1 MPADSRKVLD
11 SSERRPLAAARAIG
25 PVPRDE
31 RFEVTV
37 RVRRRT
43 PIAQLAAGGQHAD
56 AAPGKRKYISRE
68 DYAAK
73 HGADPADIE
82 KIERFAREH
91 GLVVVGSSGARRSV
105 FLSGTAAQF
114 EAAFGTKIEHYE
126 CDGGTYRGRTGK
138 LSVPADI
145 ADLVEGVFGID
156 DRPAARPHFQRAGR
170 APAGFAAPH
179 AANAPFTPPQLA
191 KLYDFPADADGT
203 GQCIALIELGG
214 GYRAAD
220 ITAYFKA
227 LGLAKPKVT
236 AVRVD
241 GAQNHPTNADSADG
255 EVMLDIEVAAAVAP
269 KAHIAVYFAPNTDK
283 GFLDAI
289 TMAIHDD
296 TNKPSV
302 ISISWGNPEKNWTH
316 QAMTSFDAAFQTAAA
331 LGVTICAAAGDA
343 GSGDENPDDLA
354 QIGETPDGLAHADFP
369 ASSPFALGCGGTKVT
384 ASAGKIAAEV
394 VWNEDPKRSATGGGV
409 SDMFPLPSYQGGAG
423 VPASANA
430 NKHKGRGVPDV
441 AGDADPATGYR
452 TRVDGEEGVIGGT
465 SAVAPL
471 WAGLIALCNQKLP
484 APAGFINP
492 LLYGPGGGKSVC
504 RDVTQGNNGA
514 YHAKAG
520 WDPCTGWGSPE
531 GTKLLALLKGGGKH
545 ASSSSS
551 HHATAA
557 D

>member
-1 MPADSRKVLD
+1 MPAESRKVLEPSD
-11 SSERRPLAAARAIG
+11 CKPLAAARAIG

-56 AAPGKRKYISRE
+56 QAPATRTYVSRE
-68 DYAAK
+68 EYAAK
-73 HGADPADIE
+73 HGADPADIDR
-82 KIERFAREH
+82 IERFAREH
-91 GLVVVGSSGARRSV
+91 GLVVVASSPARRSV
-105 FLSGTAAQF
+105 FLSGTALQF

-126 CDGGTYRGRTGK
+126 CDGSTYRGRTGK
-138 LSVPADI
+138 LTAPADI
-145 ADLVEGVFGID
+145 ADLIEGVFGID
-156 DRPAARPHFQRAGR
+156 NRPVARPHFQRRSSAVATGQ
-170 APAGFAAPH
+170 
-179 AANAPFTPPQLA
+179 AANASFTPPQLA
-191 KLYDFPADADGT
+191 KLYDFPADADGS

-220 ITAYFKA
+220 ITAYFRE
-227 LGLAKPKVT
+227 LGLATPKVT
-236 AVRVD
+236 TVRID
-241 GAQNHPTNADSADG
+241 GATNHPTNANSADG

-289 TMAIHDD
+289 TMAIHDNV
-296 TNKPSV
+296 NKPSV
-302 ISISWGNPEKNWTH
+302 LSISWGNPEKNWTK
-316 QAMTSFDAAFQTAAA
+316 QAMTSFDAAFQTAAV

-343 GSGDENPDDLA
+343 GSGDENPDQLA
-354 QIGETPDGLAHADFP
+354 QLGAAPDGLAHADFP
-369 ASSPFALGCGGTKVT
+369 ASSPFALGCGGTKLA
-384 ASAGKIAAEV
+384 ASGGKIASEA

-409 SDMFPLPSYQGGAG
+409 SDAFPLPSYQAGAG
-423 VPASANA
+423 VPASANPG
-430 NKHKGRGVPDV
+430 KHKGRGVPDV
-441 AGDADPATGYR
+441 SGDADPASGYL

-471 WAGLIALCNQKLP
+471 WAGLVALCNQKLS

-492 LLYGPGGGKSVC
+492 LLYGPGGGKAVC
-504 RDVTQGNNGA
+504 RDITQGNNGA
-514 YHAKAG
+514 YQAKAG

-531 GTKLLALLKGGGKH
+531 GTKLLALLKTGGKH

-551 HHATAA
+551 HPATAA
-557 D
+557 E